1 MSNIHKSALR
11 SLLDRID
18 LHAINKVYGKS
29 YQMVGVSAG
38 ISPSMGKERLEN
50 HVQHSKKCFEKKE

>member
-1 MSNIHKSALR
+1 MSNIHKSTLR

-18 LHAINKVYGKS
+18 LHAINEVYGKS
-29 YQMVGVSAG
+29 YQMVGMFAG
-38 ISPSMGKERLEN
+38 ISPSMGKEQLEK